1 MTDYGASSYH
11 RFLQGDQ
18 SGLEELVRLYG
29 DALVRFAYCFLSDS
43 DAAEDVMEDTF
54 ATLIV
59 KRKKFTK
66 EAKFKTYLF
75 SIARNKCIDVIRYKK
90 RVVPLNYKA
99 GDVVKGD
106 PESDVILS
114 ERNKL
119 IYLCLQQLNEEY
131 RNVLHL
137 VYFEG
142 FDIPEVSAIL
152 HKSRKQV
159 YNLLARAKA
168 HLKEILLK
176 AGIENENLF

>member
-18 SGLEELVRLYG
+18 SALEELVRLYG

-43 DAAEDVMEDTF
+43 YAAEDVMEDTF

-59 KRKKFTK
+59 KRKKFT
-66 EAKFKTYLF
+66 EGAKFKTYLF
-75 SIARNKCIDVIRYKK
+75 SIARNKCIDVLRAKK
-90 RVVPLNYKA
+90 RVFRLDNNVAN
-99 GDVVKGD
+99 VVKGD
-106 PESDVILS
+106 PESDVMLS

-119 IYLCLQQLNEEY
+119 IYLCMQQLSEEY
-131 RNVLHL
+131 REVLNL

-142 FDIPEVSAIL
+142 FDIPEVSSIL

-159 YNLLARAKA
+159 YNLLARAKT

-176 AGIENENLF
+176 AGIQNENL